1 MAHCT
6 KCGNAV
12 SDGAGFCPACGAPQA
27 GGAAGGAQAPPVAAG
42 NSGLS
47 ENAAA
52 GLSYLLG
59 WVTGL
64 IFLIIDKR
72 PSVQFHARQSI
83 VVFGGLHILTI
94 LMGVFFGLSLMAGGW
109 MAVSPGFLLFHLVQL
124 VTLILWIL
132 CLIKGFQ
139 GERFR
144 VPLAA
149 DLADKLFGKA

>member
-1 MAHCT
+1 MPHCT
-6 KCGNAV
+6 KCGTAV
-12 SDGAGFCPACGAPQA
+12 SDGAGFCPNCGVPQSGGVAATAP
-27 GGAAGGAQAPPVAAG
+27 AAPVAAG

-47 ENAAA
+47 ENAAG
-52 GLSYLLG
+52 GLSYVLG

-64 IFLIIDKR
+64 IFFIIDKR

-109 MAVSPGFLLFHLVQL
+109 MAVSPGFLLFHLIQL

>member
-1 MAHCT
+1 MPHCT

-12 SDGAGFCPACGAPQA
+12 ADGAGFCPACGAPQSA
-27 GGAAGGAQAPPVAAG
+27 GAAAGAQAAPVAAG
-42 NSGLS
+42 SSGLS
-47 ENAAA
+47 ENAAG
-52 GLSYLLG
+52 GLCYVLG

-109 MAVSPGFLLFHLVQL
+109 MAVSPGFILFHLIQL

-132 CLIKGFQ
+132 CMIKGFQ

-144 VPLAA
+144 VPVAA

>member
-1 MAHCT
+1 MPHCT

-12 SDGAGFCPACGAPQA
+12 ADGAGFCPACGAPQA
-27 GGAAGGAQAPPVAAG
+27 GGVAAGAQAAPVAAG
-42 NSGLS
+42 SSGLS
-47 ENAAA
+47 ENAAS
-52 GLSYLLG
+52 GLSYVLG

-64 IFLIIDKR
+64 IFFIIDKR

-109 MAVSPGFLLFHLVQL
+109 MAVSPGFILFHLIQL

-132 CLIKGFQ
+132 CMIKGFQ

-149 DLADKLFGKA
+149 DLADKLFGKS